1 MLPTTTFKEGPYSSV
16 TSLITVSPLYIVGN
30 SSDAPS
36 TPPPEDI
43 QAALKVIAG
52 ELSEFLGF
60 SLSTLW
66 QEGARP
72 VG

>member
-16 TSLITVSPLYIVGN
+16 TSLIPVNPLYIVGN
-30 SSDAPS
+30 TSDAPS
-36 TPPPEDI
+36 TPPEDI
-43 QAALKVIAG
+43 QAALKVTEEEPS
-52 ELSEFLGF
+52 ELLGS